1 MDRLLQLFQEQHN
14 QLAVVLDEYGGTEGM
29 VTLENV
35 IDKLVGE
42 IREGYRQ
49 DQENM
54 FVKRDENSWLVDG
67 AYSMADLIQKL
78 DLPNADATDPRP
90 YSTVSGLVLHELGR
104 IPSVGRYHRLEWLAI
119 GSGRHGRPAHRPRA
133 GQSPGGAGRAP
144 PRR

>member
-1 MDRLLQLFQEQHN
+1 
-14 QLAVVLDEYGGTEGM
+14 M

-67 AYSMADLIQKL
+67 AYSIADLIQKL
-78 DLPNADATDPRP
+78 DLSNADATEPRP
-90 YSTVSGLVLHELGR
+90 YSTLSGLVLHELGR
-104 IPSVGRYHRLEWLAI
+104 IPNVGDATDWNGMRLEVVDMDGQRIDRVLV
-119 GSGRHGRPAHRPRA
+119 SRPAAPA
-133 GQSPGGAGRAP
+133 AP
-144 PRR
+144 PTA